1 MSPPI
6 NPWTRVILESPY
18 AGEVETNR
26 IYALACLRDMFTRG
40 EAGFAS
46 HLLYPRFLTK
56 YDGRERAQGIQ
67 AGQAWLPAAQRVV
80 IYTDLGISGGM
91 AESTRIAKDL
101 GIEIE
106 RRRLGWHPS

>member
-6 NPWTRVILESPY
+6 NPWRRVVLESPY
-18 AGEVETNR
+18 AGEVEPNR
-26 IYALACLRDMFTRG
+26 IYALACMRDMFNRG

-56 YDGRERAQGIQ
+56 YDNRERERGIL
-67 AGQAWLPAAQRVV
+67 AGQAWLPVAHSVV
-80 IYTDLGISGGM
+80 VYTDLGVSSGM
-91 AESTRIAKDL
+91 AQSIQLAKAM

-106 RRRLGWHPS
+106 RRKLGWRP